1 MNKSINNL
9 QEVFL
14 NGARKNKIPVTI
26 YLNDGTN
33 VNGKVVGFDSFT
45 IILDSDGIQLLIYKH
60 SISLIEPSTQILF
73 TQEKKYSQ

>member
-45 IILDSDGIQLLIYKH
+45 IILDSDGKQLLIYKH
-60 SISLIEPSTQILF
+60 SISLIEPSTPILF
-73 TQEKKYSQ
+73 TQEKK